1 MIFDLITPSGLLI
14 LIVAIAAF
22 IAVFY
27 FLKVVKYLIVNS
39 VIGLILLF
47 VTKFVIGA
55 LELGFNIDINLVSIL
70 ICAIGGVPGVLIVV
84 LLGFLGIPLA

>member
-1 MIFDLITPSGLLI
+1 MVFDIITPSGLAI

-47 VTKFVIGA
+47 VSKFVIGA
-55 LELGFNIDINLVSIL
+55 LDLGFNIDINLVSIL

>member
-1 MIFDLITPSGLLI
+1 MVFDMITPSGLAI

-47 VTKFVIGA
+47 VSKFVIGA
-55 LELGFNIDINLVSIL
+55 LDLGFNIDINLVSIL

-84 LLGFLGIPLA
+84 LLGFLGIPLT

>member
-47 VTKFVIGA
+47 VLQFVIGA

>member
-1 MIFDLITPSGLLI
+1 MVVDMITPSGLAI

-47 VTKFVIGA
+47 VSKFVIEA
-55 LELGFNIDINLVSIL
+55 LDLGFNIDINLVSIL

>member
-1 MIFDLITPSGLLI
+1 MVFDLITPSGLLI

-47 VTKFVIGA
+47 VSKFVIGA

>member
-1 MIFDLITPSGLLI
+1 MVFGMITPSGLAI

-39 VIGLILLF
+39 VVGLILLF
-47 VTKFVIGA
+47 ISKFVIGA
-55 LELGFNIDINLVSIL
+55 LDLGFNVDINFVSIL
-70 ICAIGGVPGVLIVV
+70 ICAIGGVPGVLIVI

>member
-1 MIFDLITPSGLLI
+1 MVFDMITPSGLAI

-47 VTKFVIGA
+47 VSKFVIEA
-55 LELGFNIDINLVSIL
+55 LNLGFNIDINLVSIL

>member
-1 MIFDLITPSGLLI
+1 MVFDIITPSGLAI

-47 VTKFVIGA
+47 VSKFLIGA
-55 LELGFNIDINLVSIL
+55 LDLGFNIDINLVSIL

>member
-1 MIFDLITPSGLLI
+1 MVFDIITPSGLTI

-47 VTKFVIGA
+47 VSKFVIGV
-55 LELGFNIDINLVSIL
+55 LDLGFNIDINLVSIL